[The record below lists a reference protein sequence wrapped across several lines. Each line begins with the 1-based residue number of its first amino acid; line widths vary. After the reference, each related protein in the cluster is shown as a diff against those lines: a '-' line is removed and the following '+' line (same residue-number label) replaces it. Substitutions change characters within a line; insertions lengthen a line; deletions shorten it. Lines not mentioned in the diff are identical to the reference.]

1 MMPGRWSLRIGR
13 LFGIDVAIDVSW
25 LLIFALLTFSLSREF
40 AGELGVGAASALVFA
55 AVTTLLMYASVLA
68 HEYGHALTAR
78 FFGIHTARII
88 LHLFGGVAFLES
100 EPRRPRDEFWITVA
114 GPAVSFVL
122 AALFGAAAW
131 VLYLGDGPAHLHLIV
146 QTVAI
151 INLSLGIFNCLPGF
165 PMDGGRVVRSAI
177 WAATG
182 NLVLATRIAALGGGV
197 VGLLLMG
204 LGGLGLLL
212 AITTGDAGFAMGGM
226 LQLLLGGFLINL
238 AWSSAR
244 QTEIQHKLDALKV
257 HRLMRPVSAV
267 VPADL
272 PVARV
277 MEAYRGPNMPDQ
289 FPVVDGPRL
298 LGNLSL
304 GHINALPERQW
315 EWVRARELARPYQL
329 EHTLDLQTGALDA
342 LRLMHRLNRSCAPV
356 FEGRRLVGYVFHR
369 DIAEALGR

>member
-13 LFGIDVAIDVSW
+13 LFGIDVGIDVSW
-25 LLIFALLTFSLSREF
+25 LLIFAVLTYSLSREF
-40 AGELGVGAASALVFA
+40 AGELGVGSASALVFA

-78 FFGIHTARII
+78 FFGIRTARII

-122 AALFGAAAW
+122 AALFGAVAW
-131 VLYLGDGPAHLHLIV
+131 ALYLGDAPGQVRLIV
-146 QTVAI
+146 ETVAF

-165 PMDGGRVVRSAI
+165 PMDGGRVVRSAL

-182 NLVLATRIAALGGGV
+182 DLLLATRIAALGGGL
-197 VGLLLMG
+197 VGLLMIG
-204 LGGLGLLL
+204 LGGLGVL
-212 AITTGDAGFAMGGM
+212 AAMATGDASFALGGL

-238 AWSSAR
+238 AWMSAR
-244 QTEIQHKLDALKV
+244 QTEVQQKLDNLKV

-277 MEAYRGPNMPDQ
+277 MEAYRGPNMPEH
-289 FPVVDGPRL
+289 FPVVDGARL

-304 GHINALPERQW
+304 RHIDALPERQW

-329 EHTLDLQTGALDA
+329 EHTLNLQTGALDA
-342 LRLMHRLNRSCAPV
+342 LRLMQRLNRSCAPV
-356 FEGRRLVGYVFHR
+356 FEGRRLVGFVFHR
-369 DIAEALGR
+369 DIAEALGQ